1 MFSYFYSITGFIC
14 SKKEVKQLVLINHN
28 WISLVYKEDG
38 GGWSPVSSQKKVG
51 GGGVNFSPKKG
62 EVGKIVEGGC

>member
-1 MFSYFYSITGFIC
+1 M
-14 SKKEVKQLVLINHN
+14 
-28 WISLVYKEDG
+28 

>member
-1 MFSYFYSITGFIC
+1 MKHWFWLIITGSPSFT
-14 SKKEVKQLVLINHN
+14 KKM
-28 WISLVYKEDG
+28 
-38 GGWSPVSSQKKVG
+38 GGWGPVSSQKKVG